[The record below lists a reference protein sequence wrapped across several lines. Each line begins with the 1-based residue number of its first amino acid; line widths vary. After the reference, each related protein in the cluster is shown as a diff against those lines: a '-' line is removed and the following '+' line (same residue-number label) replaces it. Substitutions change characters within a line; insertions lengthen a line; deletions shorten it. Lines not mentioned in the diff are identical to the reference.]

1 MAQEE
6 VILTRECEGTQIPHG
21 TPITLA
27 KGTQAFITQALGE
40 TYTLRLPTLGKLVRI
55 TDKDADAIGKQNT
68 QGARPPAQNSGP
80 ITEDMVWA
88 QLREV
93 FDPEIPINVVDLGL
107 VYDLRLDS
115 LPNGKQKVFVQMTL
129 TAQGCGMGPSIARD
143 AQRRIETLPNIT
155 EVEVRIVWDPQW
167 HPDMMSAE
175 GKKRLG
181 VE

>member
-6 VILTRECEGTQIPHG
+6 VVLTRDCEGTQIPQG
-21 TPITLA
+21 TPFTVP
-27 KGTQAFITQALGE
+27 KGTPAFITQALGE

-55 TDKDADAIGKQNT
+55 TDKDADAISKQS
-68 QGARPPAQNSGP
+68 AQHVPSSTSTSGP
-80 ITEDMVWA
+80 LTEDMVWA

-107 VYDLRLDS
+107 VYDLQLNP
-115 LPNGKQKVFVQMTL
+115 LPNGTHKVLVQMTL

-143 AQRRIETLPNIT
+143 AQRRIETLPNIAD
-155 EVEVRIVWDPQW
+155 VEVRIVWDPQW